1 MPVGSKNQAM
11 AGLGC
16 HHIAIQTRDWD
27 VSETFYTEVMGMEKV
42 IEFIG
47 GDGQRISLLDIG
59 DGSHLELFEP
69 TAAADGAIVND
80 TVTHFAL
87 TTTDIAAALDRVR
100 AAGMEITRE
109 LTAVNLGG
117 LNVTIAFFTGPSGE
131 IVEFFQVH
139 DQAGKQT

>member
-1 MPVGSKNQAM
+1 MPIGSSNQAI

-27 VSETFYTEVMGMEKV
+27 VSQKFYTQVMGMEKIV
-42 IEFIG
+42 EFIG
-47 GDGQRISLLDIG
+47 GGRRIALLDIG

-69 TAAADGAIVND
+69 AAELAEATAAND

-87 TTTDIAAALDRVR
+87 TTTDISAALERVR

-109 LTAVNLGG
+109 PSAVNLGG
-117 LNVTIAFFTGPSGE
+117 LNVTIAFFTGPNGE
-131 IVEFFQVH
+131 VIEFFQVN
-139 DQAGKQT
+139 

>member
-1 MPVGSKNQAM
+1 MPIGSSNQAI

-27 VSETFYTEVMGMEKV
+27 VSQKFYTQVMGMEKIV
-42 IEFIG
+42 EFIG
-47 GDGQRISLLDIG
+47 GGRRIALLDIG

-69 TAAADGAIVND
+69 TAESAEATAAND
-80 TVTHFAL
+80 VVTHFAL
-87 TTTDIAAALDRVR
+87 TTTDISAALERVR

-109 LTAVNLGG
+109 PSAVNLGG

-131 IVEFFQVH
+131 VVEFFQVN
-139 DQAGKQT
+139 